1 LPLSSLQQQPEDVK
15 VRDWIAL
22 RSRVYKTLMWCAGKL
37 IFVSGLESG
46 GDGHTPKAF
55 QWQHVSGSSRSLLWA
70 GVADADQSPTLP
82 THTALQE
89 GNLKA
94 RLNLNTI
101 AQSGTKAFMEAVTAG
116 ADVSIIG
123 QIDVGSYTA
132 YLVADKVVV
141 TLKNNEDEQYIWA
154 GGSFSVRRDTSG
166 EELGCGTKIQFFM
179 KEDQLEFL
187 EKRRL
192 KDLVKKHSEF
202 INYPISM

>member
-1 LPLSSLQQQPEDVK
+1 
-15 VRDWIAL
+15 
-22 RSRVYKTLMWCAGKL
+22 M
-37 IFVSGLESG
+37 
-46 GDGHTPKAF
+46 
-55 QWQHVSGSSRSLLWA
+55 
-70 GVADADQSPTLP
+70 
-82 THTALQE
+82 
-89 GNLKA
+89 
-94 RLNLNTI
+94 NLNTI
-101 AQSGTKAFMEAVTAG
+101 EQSGTKAFMEAVTAS
-116 ADVSIIG
+116 ADMSIIG
-123 QIDVGSYTA
+123 H
-132 YLVADKVVV
+132 LVADKVVV